1 MLVDLIKDIEEL
13 LFKCKD
19 VFEIMLNL
27 IFNFYIVKIIKINF
41 KINIIVFC
49 WICKYL
55 DGNYLGL

>member
-27 IFNFYIVKIIKINF
+27 IFNF
-41 KINIIVFC
+41 
-49 WICKYL
+49 
-55 DGNYLGL
+55 